1 LIFNN
6 MDSLII
12 YIIGSVLLGYAI
24 GNFSNRWRVHRAE
37 KISRSARASE
47 RAAVEWRRRYER
59 GEYAEEVLVIDPTDP
74 SVAQHFFKMDKTGD
88 DPEEDWLAEN
98 WGERGEA

>member
-1 LIFNN
+1 

-47 RAAVEWRRRYER
+47 RSAVEWRRKYER

-74 SVAQHFFKMDKTGD
+74 GVAQHFFKMDKTSD

>member
-1 LIFNN
+1 
-6 MDSLII
+6 M
-12 YIIGSVLLGYAI
+12 
-24 GNFSNRWRVHRAE
+24 
-37 KISRSARASE
+37 
-47 RAAVEWRRRYER
+47 
-59 GEYAEEVLVIDPTDP
+59 IDPTDP

>member
-1 LIFNN
+1 
-6 MDSLII
+6 MDSQII
-12 YIIGSVLLGYAI
+12 YIGIMFLLGYVI
-24 GNFSNRWRVHRAE
+24 GNFSNRWRVYRAE

-47 RAAVEWRRRYER
+47 RAAVEWRRKYEK

-74 SVAQHFFKMDKTGD
+74 GVAQHFFKMDKTTD

>member
-1 LIFNN
+1 

-24 GNFSNRWRVHRAE
+24 GNFSSRWRRLRAE

-74 SVAQHFFKMDKTGD
+74 SVAQHFFKMDKTAD